1 MIRNC
6 GRWFATRSPGTVAA
20 GSGPAAP
27 RIRRPH
33 SARTSATCACR
44 SPAVETTTARASSN
58 RQCAAITADIASRS
72 DINRAGG
79 AGWAGRAGRETP
91 QRLILPFLLIPLIAP
106 IPPMSSILVT
116 RKLPSSVIAK
126 LGMAGDVDLYT
137 GEAAIPA
144 DELRARIAGKDAL
157 VCLLTDAIDRTV
169 IDAAPALKAIANVA
183 VGYNNIDVAYARSR
197 GIAVTNTP
205 DVLTESVADF
215 TWSMILAITRRLS
228 EGERLVRRGE
238 WKGWALDL
246 LLGTELRG
254 KQLGLIGVGRIGRAV
269 AARAGAFGMR
279 VAYTSR
285 REIDLPAA
293 EPMQL
298 DRLLLTSDVVS
309 LHVPLTPETRH
320 LIDKRALTRMKRSAY
335 LINTARGPV
344 VDEAA
349 LAWALQHHLLAGAAL
364 DVYEEEPAIHPDLL
378 SLENVLL
385 VPHLGSGTTETRTAM
400 ADLAA
405 DNVLAV
411 LGGRPPLTPVP

>member
-1 MIRNC
+1 M
-6 GRWFATRSPGTVAA
+6 A
-20 GSGPAAP
+20 
-27 RIRRPH
+27 
-33 SARTSATCACR
+33 
-44 SPAVETTTARASSN
+44 
-58 RQCAAITADIASRS
+58 
-72 DINRAGG
+72 
-79 AGWAGRAGRETP
+79 
-91 QRLILPFLLIPLIAP
+91 
-106 IPPMSSILVT
+106 SILVT
-116 RKLPSSVIAK
+116 RKLPSSVISK
-126 LGMAGDVDLYT
+126 LSAVADVDLYT
-137 GEAAIPA
+137 GDAAIPPA
-144 DELRARIAGKDAL
+144 ELCARVAGKDAL
-157 VCLLTDAIDRTV
+157 VCLLTDAVDRTV
-169 IDAAPALKAIANVA
+169 IDAAPTLKAIANVA

-197 GIAVTNTP
+197 GIVVTNTP

-215 TWSMILAITRRLS
+215 TWALILAITRRLS

-285 REIDLPAA
+285 REA
-293 EPMQL
+293 EGAGEAMQL

-364 DVYEEEPAIHPDLL
+364 DVYENEPAVHPDLL

-385 VPHLGSGTTETRTAM
+385 VPHLASGTTETRTAM

-411 LGGRPPLTPVP
+411 LDGRPPLTPIP